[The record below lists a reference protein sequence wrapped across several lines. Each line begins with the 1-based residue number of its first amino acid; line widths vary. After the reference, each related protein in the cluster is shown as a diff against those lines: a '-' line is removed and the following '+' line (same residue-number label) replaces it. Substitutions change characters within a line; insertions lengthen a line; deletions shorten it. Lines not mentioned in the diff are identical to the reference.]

1 MTTKIIH
8 VLYLNN
14 YMPRLCALTLPTIEA
29 YAKKIGATFNLITKR
44 KFEEWPITY
53 EKMQIHQDGAKA
65 EWNILLDADLL
76 IHPDMPDITT
86 FLQHSVIGAYT
97 SYVRSLHFPDNVYF
111 KRHNGICAL
120 AANFIVAH
128 HMNHDIWTPFQKPAI
143 EIVPSLKNSFQV
155 DEYCIATNL
164 ARYNLK
170 FTGVTFPETIGK
182 FYHLEVTTDAHG
194 EDRGIEMATRYMKAN
209 HMEVL

>member
-1 MTTKIIH
+1 MNKMIH

-29 YAKKIGATFNLITKR
+29 YAKKINAKFNLITKR
-44 KFEEWPITY
+44 EFFDWPITY
-53 EKMQIHQDGAKA
+53 EKMQIHKDGMNA

-76 IHPDMPDITT
+76 VHPDMPDITT
-86 FLQHSVIGAYT
+86 FLQPQIIGCYT
-97 SYVRSLHFPDNVYF
+97 SYIRSLHFPDNIYF
-111 KRHNGICAL
+111 KRHDGIVAL

-128 HMNHDIWTPFQKPAI
+128 HMNHDVWTPFKQKAS
-143 EIVPSLKNSFQV
+143 EIVPTLKNSFQI

-170 FTGVTFPETIGK
+170 YTGVTFPETIGK
-182 FYHLEVTTDAHG
+182 FYHLEVTSDEHG
-194 EDRGIEMATRYMKAN
+194 EDRGLEMAQRYMKAN
-209 HMEVL
+209 HMKGN